1 MRSIIAVFNDPG
13 TRDRVKKDRLVSDLA
28 IYNWKELNEK
38 YGLEAGEIMAI
49 ITDWNEW
56 VRENVTELIVVNWN

>member
-1 MRSIIAVFNDPG
+1 MYAINIILELGIAH
-13 TRDRVKKDRLVSDLA
+13 LA
-28 IYNWKELNEK
+28 EK

-49 ITDWNEW
+49 INDWDEW